1 LNLESICWELKKLM
15 SFPIPEIVIIS
26 IIFSG
31 TISLPNLVLLE
42 STIRSSIQAF
52 VRNVLFSMLG
62 GFMVQGV
69 VTGVLATVLFV
80 YERETGVLD
89 TELVYSHSRKELFI
103 GKFLALVF
111 ASILYFSAATLILI
125 IENLR
130 GMWLVESIASMLVLF
145 LPALIQMLF
154 IISICIF
161 ISVVSQRSIISMLS
175 VALIFYSLDTM
186 SFHVSEEISF
196 LSFIPP
202 LSTKEFLLV
211 PHVGIEALVTT
222 LVISVAFLLAAYIYF
237 TRLYEVK

>member
-1 LNLESICWELKKLM
+1 M
-15 SFPIPEIVIIS
+15 MFPIPEIVIIS
-26 IIFSG
+26 MIFNG
-31 TISLPNLVLLE
+31 TISFSSLILLE
-42 STIRSSIQAF
+42 STIRSSVHVF
-52 VRNVLFSMLG
+52 VKNVLSSMLSN
-62 GFMVQGV
+62 FMVQGI

-111 ASILYFSAATLILI
+111 ASIIYVSATILILV

-145 LPALIQMLF
+145 LPMLIQMLF

-161 ISVVSQRSIISMLS
+161 ISVISQRSMISILS
-175 VALIFYSLDTM
+175 VVLIFYSLGTM
-186 SFHVSEEISF
+186 SSQYNPEEMSF

-202 LSTKEFLLV
+202 LSTQGFLIVPHKSINALVATLAISIAFLLV
-211 PHVGIEALVTT
+211 
-222 LVISVAFLLAAYIYF
+222 AYIYF